1 MLHKYTLIVNLT
13 IGSFMNIK
21 DTVISKDKMVEI
33 YKIIGQN
40 VKRIRKEKNVSQLEL
55 SLAIGHKA
63 VGTVSMCELGI
74 NNKHFNL
81 EHLIKIADVLDI
93 DINEFFKDIKFK

>member
-1 MLHKYTLIVNLT
+1 
-13 IGSFMNIK
+13 MNIK
-21 DTVISKDKMVEI
+21 DTSISKDKMIEI

-81 EHLIKIADVLDI
+81 EHLVKIADVLEI
-93 DINEFFKDIKFK
+93 DMSHLQIIKNNP